1 MTHIE
6 ELGKWLDDCTKI
18 FDQLNTVQQEKMQA
32 VHQDDLPA
40 LEHCMQRE
48 QAISLQIRG
57 MQRQKEKV
65 DEALGLKNI
74 PFHQLSDHLSTEH
87 QKQLAPVF
95 SRFQAAYEQYRSA
108 AAASQAILETT
119 LREIDHALEEVSETA
134 KPNRPQKQGSFT
146 DIKA

>member
-6 ELGKWLDDCTKI
+6 EFGKLLDDFSKV
-18 FDQLNTVQQEKMQA
+18 FDQLNTLQQEKIQA

-57 MQRQKEKV
+57 MQRQKAKV
-65 DEALGLKNI
+65 DEALGLQNVS
-74 PFHQLSDHLSTEH
+74 FRQLSDHLSAED
-87 QKQLAPVF
+87 QKQLAPVLK
-95 SRFQAAYEQYRSA
+95 RFEAAYELYSSS

-119 LREIDHALEEVSETA
+119 LREIDHALEGASETA
-134 KPNRPQKQGSFT
+134 KPNRPTKHGSFT
-146 DIKA
+146 DLKA

>member
-6 ELGKWLDDCTKI
+6 ELGKLLDDFSKL
-18 FDQLNTVQQEKMQA
+18 FDQLNDLQQEKIQA

-74 PFHQLSDHLSTEH
+74 PLRQLSEHLAAADRE
-87 QKQLAPVF
+87 QLTPTIR
-95 SRFQAAYEQYRSA
+95 RFKESYELYSSA
-108 AAASQAILETT
+108 AAASHAILETT
-119 LREIDHALEEVSETA
+119 LHEIDHALEEVSKTVQ
-134 KPNRPQKQGSFT
+134 PNRPTKQGSFT